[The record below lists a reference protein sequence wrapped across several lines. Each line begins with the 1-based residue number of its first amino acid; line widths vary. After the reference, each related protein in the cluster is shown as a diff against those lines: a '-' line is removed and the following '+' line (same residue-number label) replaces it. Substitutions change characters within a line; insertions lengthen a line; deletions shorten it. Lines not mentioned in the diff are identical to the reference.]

1 MINKIKDFIN
11 RHKIRIQVE
20 YSWKEKKPT
29 KIVLQPTEPV
39 EYNINNIIWYQTIA
53 SNIMIPYYY
62 NRDEKK
68 PLEQY
73 VEYSGLNSSGY
84 VKVNDFLQTKN

>member
-1 MINKIKDFIN
+1 MKIKDWIN
-11 RHKIRIQVE
+11 KHKIRIQVE
-20 YSWKEKKPT
+20 RCWKEAPKKTIAHVDKPIEHNV
-29 KIVLQPTEPV
+29 K
-39 EYNINNIIWYQTIA
+39 NIIWYQTV
-53 SNIMIPYYY
+53 IPNVSVPYFY

-84 VKVNDFLQTKN
+84 VKVNDFLQTFN